1 MQLHYI
7 SMLSKAINLCLPE
20 PYFHVNEN
28 HISIYAWAIHP
39 HTPVIYKLELSFYIH
54 RSHNSTYT
62 RDIFPYEPVILSRAM
77 FPCTPDPYFLYSKL
91 IFPLHQIY
99 NSLCIKSIFPCTPD
113 LHFSLHQNIY
123 LCTRAKHSNH
133 KKSLLN
139 LRPILFLYIYGL
151 YLYMYKPE
159 PMTLDII

>member
-7 SMLSKAINLCLPE
+7 SRLTKAINLCLPE

-62 RDIFPYEPVILSRAM
+62 RDIFPYEPVILSSIQE
-77 FPCTPDPYFLYSKL
+77 PCFHV
-91 IFPLHQIY
+91 HQIHTFY
-99 NSLCIKSIFPCTPD
+99 TPNWYFHYTRFIILYAPNLYFHVHRIYISLCTKI
-113 LHFSLHQNIY
+113 
-123 LCTRAKHSNH
+123 
-133 KKSLLN
+133 
-139 LRPILFLYIYGL
+139 YIYA
-151 YLYMYKPE
+151 PE
-159 PMTLDII
+159 PNIPTTKSHY